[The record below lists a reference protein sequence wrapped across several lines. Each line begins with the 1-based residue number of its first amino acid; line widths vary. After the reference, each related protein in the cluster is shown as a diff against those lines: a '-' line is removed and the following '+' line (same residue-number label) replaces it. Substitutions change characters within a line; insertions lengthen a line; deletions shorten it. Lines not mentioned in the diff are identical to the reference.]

1 MWILGRADRVYCIM
15 GDLKIVNV
23 QSLLVF
29 GALKLYIIEQNC
41 RLGSK
46 RFAQNHLEID
56 CMTSNFLGVIVH
68 GLAFCCKGGEI
79 CQKFHTTK

>member
-1 MWILGRADRVYCIM
+1 MYCIM

-41 RLGSK
+41 HLGSK
-46 RFAQNHLEID
+46 RFAQSH
-56 CMTSNFLGVIVH
+56 
-68 GLAFCCKGGEI
+68 
-79 CQKFHTTK
+79 

>member
-29 GALKLYIIEQNC
+29 GALKP
-41 RLGSK
+41 
-46 RFAQNHLEID
+46 
-56 CMTSNFLGVIVH
+56 
-68 GLAFCCKGGEI
+68 
-79 CQKFHTTK
+79 

>member
-1 MWILGRADRVYCIM
+1 MWILGTADRVYCIM

-46 RFAQNHLEID
+46 RFAQSH
-56 CMTSNFLGVIVH
+56 
-68 GLAFCCKGGEI
+68 
-79 CQKFHTTK
+79 